1 MSAAGDGICGDGMG
15 ADTRVVVGT
24 RIGAGTAA
32 ETFCLL
38 WMLLE
43 RGIARCFS
51 LAGLLRMIVRGD
63 ELERD
68 WRTEGDDESMYSE
81 WMEMNV
87 SSLGC

>member
-1 MSAAGDGICGDGMG
+1 
-15 ADTRVVVGT
+15 
-24 RIGAGTAA
+24 
-32 ETFCLL
+32 LL